1 MSELNKQLLAQT
13 SGKAFA
19 NNVIVSRNVRV
30 TVLTERMIRVEF
42 SSDGVFTDLPSQ
54 AVWYRDFGK
63 VDFTQTVSTD
73 VLTVETAKAKFVV
86 NNHTGA
92 FKYAVID
99 GKQVSYNEAHNLKG
113 TTRTLDGT
121 YGPVDLKDG
130 VVLRRYLS
138 GGWNI
143 TLK

>member
-13 SGKAFA
+13 SGIAFA
-19 NNVIVSRNVRV
+19 DNVIVSKNVRV

-42 SSDGVFTDLPSQ
+42 SGDGEFTDLPSQ
-54 AVWYRDFGK
+54 AVWYRNFGK
-63 VDFTQTVSTD
+63 VEFTQSVSTD
-73 VLTVETAKAKFVV
+73 ILTVETAKAKFVV

-99 GKQVSYNEAHNLKG
+99 GKQVSYNDAHNLKG

-121 YGPVDLKDG
+121 YGPKELDDG
-130 VVLRRYLS
+130 SIRFIY
-138 GGWNI
+138 
-143 TLK
+143 